1 MIAGGKPQ
9 PSDISENVLDSIKK
23 RKVGF
28 STQIMNQQDS
38 HPVPLPHLVY
48 KVGFHENEILQ
59 HNVWAGT
66 GADDILKN
74 IIDETKNGAPAA
86 QKNDSKV
93 IIVLELPVG
102 GQVSGY
108 NVGDTDDIL
117 NVEILKH
124 SLMLNPKA
132 LSFSGIQ
139 SGILDISTDG
149 PLTARGGI
157 RLAEC
162 SKALKNI
169 IQI

>member
-1 MIAGGKPQ
+1 
-9 PSDISENVLDSIKK
+9 
-23 RKVGF
+23 
-28 STQIMNQQDS
+28 MNKQDS
-38 HPVPLPHLVY
+38 YLVALPQLVY
-48 KVGFHENEILQ
+48 KVDFHENEIL
-59 HNVWAGT
+59 N
-66 GADDILKN
+66 DILIKN

>member
-1 MIAGGKPQ
+1 M
-9 PSDISENVLDSIKK
+9 
-23 RKVGF
+23 
-28 STQIMNQQDS
+28 
-38 HPVPLPHLVY
+38 
-48 KVGFHENEILQ
+48 
-59 HNVWAGT
+59 
-66 GADDILKN
+66 
-74 IIDETKNGAPAA
+74 
-86 QKNDSKV
+86 
-93 IIVLELPVG
+93 
-102 GQVSGY
+102 SGY

-117 NVEILKH
+117 NAEILKH

-132 LSFSGIQ
+132 LLFSGIQ